1 LRFAVFISG
10 EVPAIPTEGLDALL
24 PPWAQGLSL
33 VSLLIIIIVAWVR
46 GWVVSKA
53 EYERGVAAERRVSDI
68 WEANF
73 NGATQLNQ
81 QLTQAFAPVLEQNE
95 AILKAVE
102 AVQEEQRRMRDRR
115 PGR

>member
-1 LRFAVFISG
+1 MFLSG
-10 EVPAIPTEGLDALL
+10 EVPVPTEGLDALL

-33 VSLLIIIIVAWVR
+33 LSLLILIITAWLR
-46 GWVVSKA
+46 GWVVTKA
-53 EYERGVAAERRVSDI
+53 QNERDIAAERRVSDI

-81 QLTQAFAPVLEQNE
+81 QMTQAFAPVLASNE
-95 AILKAVE
+95 AVLKAVE
-102 AVQEEQRRMRDRR
+102 AVQEEQRRMRERR

>member
-1 LRFAVFISG
+1 MFFAG
-10 EVPAIPTEGLDALL
+10 EVSAVPTEGLDALL

-33 VSLLIIIIVAWVR
+33 VSLLVIITAAWLR
-46 GWVVSKA
+46 GWIVTKG
-53 EYERGVAAERRVSDI
+53 EYERGIAAERRVSDI

-81 QLTQAFAPVLEQNE
+81 QLTQALAPVLASNE
-95 AILKAVE
+95 AVLKAVE
-102 AVQEEQRRMRDRR
+102 AVQEEQRRMRERR